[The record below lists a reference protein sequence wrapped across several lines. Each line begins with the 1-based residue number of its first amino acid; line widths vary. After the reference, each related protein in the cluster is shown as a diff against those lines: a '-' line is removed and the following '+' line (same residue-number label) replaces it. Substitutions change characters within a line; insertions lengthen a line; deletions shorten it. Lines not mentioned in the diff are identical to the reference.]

1 MTAAEG
7 VQSAEN
13 TADGAGENPWQHR
26 GPHDRTGVSPRAR
39 AWRTFLETS
48 AVVSSNLERHLQ
60 SHTGLKL
67 SDYNFLLLLAEA
79 EDGCLRM
86 GDLAERMVFSPSRL
100 SYQAKVLE
108 ARGLITRCPDTHDRR
123 GMMARL
129 TDQGRDTFRRA
140 AHVHAAHIK
149 ELFHAVVD
157 EQEAEEL
164 QRICLKIQ
172 RNASLSSG

>member
-1 MTAAEG
+1 MTSTDG
-7 VQSAEN
+7 MVS
-13 TADGAGENPWQHR
+13 GAGPTAPVAEQPWQVR
-26 GPHDRTGVSPRAR
+26 GPHDRTGASPRAR

-48 AVVSSNLERHLQ
+48 AVVRNNLERHLQ
-60 SHTGLKL
+60 EQVGLRL

-100 SYQAKVLE
+100 SYQAKTLE
-108 ARGLITRCPDTHDRR
+108 QRELISRCPDTHDRR
-123 GMMARL
+123 GMTARL
-129 TDQGRDTFRRA
+129 TPQGHDLFRRA
-140 AHVHAAHIK
+140 SHVHAAHIR

-157 EQEAEEL
+157 EDEALQL

-172 RNASLSSG
+172 RNAS

>member
-1 MTAAEG
+1 MTTDDGVLGATETEVAAE
-7 VQSAEN
+7 AK
-13 TADGAGENPWQHR
+13 PWQVR

-48 AVVSSNLERHLQ
+48 AVVRNNLERHLQ
-60 SHTGLKL
+60 ERVGLRL

-100 SYQAKVLE
+100 SYQAKTLE
-108 ARGLITRCPDTHDRR
+108 TRGLISRCPDAHDRR
-123 GMMARL
+123 GMTARL
-129 TDQGRDTFRRA
+129 TPQGHDTFRRA
-140 AHVHAAHIK
+140 SHVHAAHIR

-157 EQEAEEL
+157 EQEAVQL
-164 QRICLKIQ
+164 QEICLKIQ
-172 RNASLSSG
+172 RNASWDHS